1 MRSGSLAERQSSRE
15 FTTSL
20 VGSIVWTFFA
30 MVYLMAALREGV
42 SLDVGLFLFYLTVAF
57 LMLARRPAQRHGTW
71 WEQALGW
78 GAAILPMVGFRPA
91 SGGWP
96 LPSAILQ
103 GLGMLGMLVGIWSL
117 GRAFGIAPA
126 DRGLVTRGAYRVVR
140 HPMYATEL
148 IFNGGFILA
157 NPSWRNVLVA
167 LLVLVTIVWRI
178 HREERLIRGY
188 TAYAEQ
194 VRWRLIPWAW

>member
-1 MRSGSLAERQSSRE
+1 
-15 FTTSL
+15 
-20 VGSIVWTFFA
+20 
-30 MVYLMAALREGV
+30 
-42 SLDVGLFLFYLTVAF
+42 
-57 LMLARRPAQRHGTW
+57 
-71 WEQALGW
+71 
-78 GAAILPMVGFRPA
+78 
-91 SGGWP
+91 
-96 LPSAILQ
+96 
-103 GLGMLGMLVGIWSL
+103 MLGMLVGIWSL